1 MTKQLYVIAHNIR
14 SLHNVGSIFRTADA
28 LGITKIYLTGY
39 TGTPPD
45 PKIAKVA
52 LGAEQFVPWQK
63 AVSAVRVIK
72 KLKQEQPN
80 LRIVALEN
88 NVKRQIKPL
97 DQYEPKF
104 PLVLLV
110 GEETKGLSKSLL
122 DLADDIIEIPMKG
135 SKESLN
141 VSVALGIAAHHLLI

>member
-1 MTKQLYVIAHNIR
+1 
-14 SLHNVGSIFRTADA
+14 
-28 LGITKIYLTGY
+28 
-39 TGTPPD
+39 
-45 PKIAKVA
+45 
-52 LGAEQFVPWQK
+52 VPWQK